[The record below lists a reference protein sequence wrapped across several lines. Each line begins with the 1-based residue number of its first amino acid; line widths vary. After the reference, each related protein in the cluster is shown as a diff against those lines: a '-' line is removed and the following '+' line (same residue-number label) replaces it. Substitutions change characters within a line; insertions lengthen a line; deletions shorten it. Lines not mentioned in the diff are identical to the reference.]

1 MTELEQR
8 LGYTFRDRRYLDNA
22 LTHSSYAN
30 EKAGLS
36 SNERLEFLG
45 DSVLGFCAAK
55 NICRLYPDMPEGEMT
70 RLRAELVCEAS
81 LHTVAVSMDLGRY
94 IRLGK
99 NEECNGGR
107 ERVSILADAV
117 EAVIAAIYLDGG
129 LEPAEAFIEGRI
141 LRDLEAGHRPV
152 RTDYKT
158 QLQELLQ
165 REGGAAPRY
174 VIIGE
179 SGPDHD
185 KRFTVEVHLNS
196 NVIGTGVGKS
206 KKLAEQEAAKHALKV
221 LEGDNE

>member
-1 MTELEQR
+1 MTELERR
-8 LGYTFRDRRYLDNA
+8 LGYEFRDSCFLENS

-30 EKAGLS
+30 ERAGLA

-55 NICRLYPDMPEGEMT
+55 NICRLYPAMPEGEMT

-81 LHTVAVSMDLGRY
+81 LHAVAKSLGLGGH

-117 EAVIAAIYLDGG
+117 EAVIAAIFLDGG
-129 LEPAEAFIEGRI
+129 LAPAEKFIEERI
-141 LRDLEAGHRPV
+141 LKDLEAGRRPV

-165 REGGAAPRY
+165 KEGGAAPSY
-174 VIIGE
+174 AIIGE
-179 SGPDHD
+179 SGPDHN
-185 KRFTVEVHLNS
+185 KSFTARAALHDGAYADGS
-196 NVIGTGVGKS
+196 GRS
-206 KKLAEQEAAKHALKV
+206 KKEAEQAAARAALE
-221 LEGDNE
+221 LLGAL

>member
-1 MTELEQR
+1 MTELESR
-8 LGYTFRDRRYLDNA
+8 LGYVFRDSRLLENA

-30 EKAGLS
+30 EREGLS

-45 DSVLGFCAAK
+45 DAVLGFCSAK
-55 NICRLYPDMPEGEMT
+55 NICRLYPAMPEGEMT

-81 LHTVAVSMDLGRY
+81 LHAVAKELRLSQV
-94 IRLGK
+94 IRLGR

-117 EAVIAAIYLDGG
+117 EAIIAAIYLDGG

-141 LRDLEAGHRPV
+141 LRDLEAGRQPV

-174 VIIGE
+174 AIIGE
-179 SGPDHD
+179 SGPDHN
-185 KRFTVEVHLNS
+185 KTFTARTLLHD
-196 NVIGTGVGKS
+196 GAYADGQGKS
-206 KKLAEQEAAKHALKV
+206 KKEAEQAAAKAALA
-221 LEGDNE
+221 LLGA

>member
-1 MTELEQR
+1 MTELERR
-8 LGYTFRDRRYLDNA
+8 LGYGFRDSRFLENA

-30 EKAGLS
+30 ERAGLA

-55 NICRLYPDMPEGEMT
+55 TICRLYPTMPEGEMT

-81 LHTVAVSMDLGRY
+81 LHSVAQALGLGAY

-117 EAVIAAIYLDGG
+117 EAIIAAIFLDGG
-129 LEPAEAFIEGRI
+129 LEPAEAFIEARI
-141 LRDLEAGHRPV
+141 LKDVEAGRRPV

-165 REGGAAPRY
+165 KEGGAAPSY
-174 VIIGE
+174 TIIGE
-179 SGPDHD
+179 SGPDHN
-185 KRFTVEVHLNS
+185 KSFTVRVTVKGKVLGQ
-196 NVIGTGVGKS
+196 GTGRT
-206 KKLAEQEAAKHALKV
+206 KKAAEQNAAYEAIRKLQDA
-221 LEGDNE
+221 

>member
-81 LHTVAVSMDLGRY
+81 LHETAKALGLGTY

-107 ERVSILADAV
+107 ERVSIQADCV
-117 EAVIAAIYLDGG
+117 EALIAAMYLDGG
-129 LEPAEAFIEGRI
+129 LEPAERFIETYI
-141 LRDLEAGHRPV
+141 LHELEAGKRPK
-152 RTDYKT
+152 RSDFKT

-165 REGGAAPRY
+165 REGGAAPSY
-174 VIIGE
+174 TIIAE
-179 SGPDHD
+179 SGPDHN
-185 KRFTVEVHLNS
+185 KTFTARASLHD
-196 NVIGTGVGKS
+196 GAYADGVGKS
-206 KKLAEQEAAKHALKV
+206 KKEAEQNAARAALAM
-221 LEGDNE
+221 LEP

>member
-1 MTELEQR
+1 MTELERR
-8 LGYTFRDRRYLDNA
+8 LGYEFRDSRFLENA

-30 EKAGLS
+30 ERAGLA

-45 DSVLGFCAAK
+45 DAVLGFCAAK
-55 NICRLYPDMPEGEMT
+55 NIFRLYPAMPEGEMT

-81 LHTVAVSMDLGRY
+81 LHTVAKALGLSAH

-117 EAVIAAIYLDGG
+117 EAIIAAIFLDGG
-129 LEPAEAFIEGRI
+129 LEPAEAFIEARI
-141 LRDLEAGHRPV
+141 LKDIEAGRRPV

-165 REGGAAPRY
+165 REGGAAPSY
-174 VIIGE
+174 AIIGE
-179 SGPDHD
+179 SGPDHN
-185 KRFTVEVHLNS
+185 KSFTARASLHDGATADGS
-196 NVIGTGVGKS
+196 GRS
-206 KKLAEQEAAKHALKV
+206 KKEAEQAAARAALE
-221 LEGDNE
+221 LLGAL

>member
-1 MTELEQR
+1 MSELETR
-8 LGYTFRDRRYLDNA
+8 LGYEFRDSRLLDNA

-30 EKAGLS
+30 ERGGLS

-81 LHTVAVSMDLGRY
+81 LHETARELGLSRY
-94 IRLGK
+94 IRLGR

-117 EAVIAAIYLDGG
+117 EAIIAAIYLDGG
-129 LEPAEAFIEGRI
+129 LEAAESFIEGRI
-141 LRDLEAGHRPV
+141 LRDLEAGRKPR

-165 REGGAAPRY
+165 REGGAAPSY
-174 VIIGE
+174 SIIGE
-179 SGPDHD
+179 SGPDHN
-185 KRFTVEVHLNS
+185 KTFTARAALHD
-196 NVIGTGVGKS
+196 GAYADGMGKS
-206 KKLAEQEAAKHALKV
+206 KKEAEQAAAKAALA
-221 LEGDNE
+221 LLGA